1 MKLKLV
7 TYIATD
13 CFLQFE
19 NCLVVKWF
27 FFLPLTELAYS
38 ILQKKIKMISKKCKT
53 KQCILLD
60 KSYLIFQKYFIIEV
74 STVNDKFNAH

>member
-1 MKLKLV
+1 MVGHLGMKLKLV

-19 NCLVVKWF
+19 NSLVVKGF

-38 ILQKKIKMISKKCKT
+38 IFQKKIKMI
-53 KQCILLD
+53 
-60 KSYLIFQKYFIIEV
+60 
-74 STVNDKFNAH
+74 